1 MPTLYPS
8 TLDSYTNPSWA
19 GSLGGEWHSTIH
31 ANCYDSIE
39 ALEAKVWVNN
49 SAVTSSLDYKVSNT
63 ASVSPWHKHNPSDIA
78 QSGATIGQ
86 ALLWNGSEYAP
97 WTPAGGWNVTWPWAS
112 VDSEIALYSGTSGIA
127 IKRMTGNGLV
137 KSTSWIGSI
146 ATPWIDYAQA
156 WAITWSG
163 NTMSTNKVLGRST
176 AWTGAI
182 EELSVSG
189 SGNVVLATW
198 ATTTNQTLTT
208 PTINVWS
215 DANWDTYFR
224 NSGTVN
230 RLPIGSQDSF
240 YLSDGSI
247 PYWANPFVY
256 TGSPVNASATADGSS
271 VTTVSS
277 TSYLVNNLTSAYFNG
292 TRGGSGSIRLQ
303 RSVDNS
309 TWSNVYEQST
319 AWSIDFPIFL
329 QKGYYYRTQV
339 QITVIGA
346 GSSTSL
352 KFIN

>member
-1 MPTLYPS
+1 MAITYPS
-8 TLDSYTNPSWA
+8 TLDSFTNPSW
-19 GSLGGEWHSTIH
+19 GGTLGGEWHSTIH
-31 ANCYDSIE
+31 ANCYDALE

-112 VDSEIALYSGTSGIA
+112 VDSEIALYSWPSWTSL
-127 IKRMTGNGLV
+127 KRMTGTGLV

-156 WAITWSG
+156 WTITWSG

-208 PTINVWS
+208 PTINVGS
-215 DANWDTYFR
+215 DANGDMYYRSGGTTARLAKGSSGDFLTSNGTNPVWD
-224 NSGTVN
+224 
-230 RLPIGSQDSF
+230 
-240 YLSDGSI
+240 
-247 PYWANPFVY
+247 NPFAY
-256 TGSPVNASATADGSS
+256 EWTLNIATANSNGGWVNASTHYQTSDM
-271 VTTVSS
+271 TVG
-277 TSYLVNNLTSAYFNG
+277 TVAL
-292 TRGGSGSIRLQ
+292 TRGTSWYAKVRYSPDNVTWTDIYSI
-303 RSVDNS
+303 
-309 TWSNVYEQST
+309 ST
-319 AWSIDFPIFL
+319 AWSNTFPL
-329 QKGYYYRTQV
+329 LMRKGYWYYVEVDSPVWWTASQ
-339 QITVIGA
+339 A
-346 GSSTSL
+346 SL
-352 KFIN
+352 TALF